1 MSGLSPD
8 DYRRA
13 AGYRRSSAAPAS
25 PPASGNAVP
34 VMAYNTYDLNDPA
47 LLDFMRDG
55 RVSVAGVA
63 VNERMALRNST
74 FFRAMSLICGSMGML
89 PVHLMRRKANGETE
103 KARDH
108 PLFNVLHRKAN
119 SYQTASQFKAYMQF
133 CALADG
139 NAYALK
145 VKSRGAVRELI
156 PLPRRCIKPC
166 LSDTFKLTFEYQLK
180 TGAKRTLQQ
189 DEVFHFRSP
198 LSLDGL
204 RGVGLIDVCADT
216 LGLAVKAQ
224 QAAGRLLTKGSMAR
238 GALETEQAL
247 GDEAIEHLKQSLRD
261 NYAGVEA
268 QDDWMILE
276 EGLKAKL
283 FASNARDSQLR
294 ELMQHEA
301 EEVSR
306 FTGAP
311 RPLLMF
317 DETSWGSGIEQL
329 GLFFVTYCLMAWFVI
344 WEEAIWM
351 CLLTEEEQNTMYAKY
366 NEQAL
371 LRGSLK
377 DQADFFAK
385 ALGNNSA
392 WLSPNEVREAFD
404 RNPRPDGKDLP
415 RPGTTAAQVAEEDE
429 PEPSTPPARR
439 KKETA

>member
-1 MSGLSPD
+1 MAVRSPE

-13 AGYRRSSAAPAS
+13 SGYRRSAAAPAT
-25 PPASGNAVP
+25 PAQASRVGPVSAYTYTGMDDPFLSDFLSGGKIGV
-34 VMAYNTYDLNDPA
+34 T
-47 LLDFMRDG
+47 G
-55 RVSVAGVA
+55 VSV
-63 VNERMALRNST
+63 NEKLALRNST

-89 PVHLMRRKANGETE
+89 PIQLMRRTKNGETE

-108 PLFNVLHRKAN
+108 PLYNVLHRQAN
-119 SYQTASQFKAYMQF
+119 SFQTASQFKSYMQF

-145 VKSRGAVRELI
+145 VRSRGAVRQLI
-156 PLPRRCIKPC
+156 PLERHSIEPK
-166 LSDTFKLTFEYQLK
+166 LDKQSYTLTFRYTPPDGGLRILRQE
-180 TGAKRTLQQ
+180 
-189 DEVFHFRSP
+189 DVFYFRSP

-204 RGVGLIDVCADT
+204 RGVGLVDVCADT

-224 QAAGRLLTKGSMAR
+224 QAAARLLTKGSMAR
-238 GALETEQAL
+238 GALETEQTL
-247 GDEAIEHLKQSLRD
+247 GEAAIEHLKQSLRD

-283 FASNARDSQLR
+283 FASNARDSQLK

-344 WEEAIWM
+344 WEEAVWM
-351 CLLTEEEQNTMYAKY
+351 CLLDDREKETLYAKY

-385 ALGNNSA
+385 ALGNNGA

-404 RNPRPDGKDLP
+404 RNPRPDGDALP
-415 RPGTTAAQVAEEDE
+415 RAGTTAAAVAADA
-429 PEPSTPPARR
+429 PADPVP
-439 KKETA
+439 AAA